1 LLTLPNPLAE
11 NESFMLGTNLICNFC
26 IRIDFFKDPIF
37 GPPSD
42 AFGYQD
48 GPQLSG
54 GEAFYYFPPG
64 AVTTNGN
71 YADIL
76 GSNATLKVSGVAVG
90 DPHFTTYNGVH
101 YDYQGIG
108 DFLLTRSTIDQFDVQ
123 VRTRPFYDGA
133 PVTIMSEAAAT
144 LCNHRVTFDID
155 RASGGG
161 SFVWLDGSPASLSVA
176 SADHALGTCEIREP
190 SPEHY
195 KVIWDTG
202 EVLDVTNNGTYLD
215 LSSSLSWI
223 DGLGSIE
230 GLLSSELNPDAWR
243 VTGAASLFDVPE
255 PGTLSLLII
264 GIGLTGLVIVRRR
277 SPIPATTARC

>member
-1 LLTLPNPLAE
+1 
-11 NESFMLGTNLICNFC
+11 M
-26 IRIDFFKDPIF
+26 
-37 GPPSD
+37 
-42 AFGYQD
+42 
-48 GPQLSG
+48 
-54 GEAFYYFPPG
+54 
-64 AVTTNGN
+64 
-71 YADIL
+71 
-76 GSNATLKVSGVAVG
+76 G

-123 VRTRPFYDGA
+123 VRTRTFYDGA
-133 PVTIMSEAAAT
+133 SVTIMSEAAAT

-155 RASGGG
+155 RASAGG

-176 SADHALGTCEIREP
+176 SSDLVLGTCEIREL
-190 SPEHY
+190 SPDNY

-202 EVLDVTNNGTYLD
+202 EVLEVTNNDTYLD
-215 LSSSLSWI
+215 LLSSLSWI
-223 DGLGSIE
+223 DGLGPIE

-255 PGTLSLLII
+255 PGTLSLIII

-277 SPIPATTARC
+277 SVRP